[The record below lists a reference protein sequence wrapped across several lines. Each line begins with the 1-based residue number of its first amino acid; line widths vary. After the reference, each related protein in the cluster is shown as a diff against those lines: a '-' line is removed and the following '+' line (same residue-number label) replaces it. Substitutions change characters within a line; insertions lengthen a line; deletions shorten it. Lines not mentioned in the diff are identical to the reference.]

1 MLSPLALKK
10 QVATSIIDELSPW
23 FASATK
29 AASRQVFKV
38 ILSWSP
44 TRWRRIAKNQSQNPQ
59 IVRNNNSRQ
68 ETELRHGSINEGKG
82 KEPPAVACKKL
93 GSANTS
99 ATRKEDSR
107 RYGRIGDQP
116 RKARKAS
123 DREWERA
130 VGRDNHTPCSPNL
143 TAPPKSCFRVF
154 STPSFESSPRLAPES
169 ATQEGARRRWRRVRR
184 ALNGAEGERNG
195 RRQPRHVRWSRLVGP
210 AEPRAWRPLRA
221 PSMSCV
227 GRRGIIA
234 SNTLG
239 PDPRLPC
246 VCPTE
251 VGPSMLSNEKLGK
264 FERCQARVWRE
275 LVDND
280 SAVRCNQV

>member
-130 VGRDNHTPCSPNL
+130 V
-143 TAPPKSCFRVF
+143 VF

-210 AEPRAWRPLRA
+210 AEPRARRP
-221 PSMSCV
+221 
-227 GRRGIIA
+227 RRGPKHVV
-234 SNTLG
+234 SREERYYREQYVGSRPTPPLCL
-239 PDPRLPC
+239 PDRGGA
-246 VCPTE
+246 E
-251 VGPSMLSNEKLGK
+251 H
-264 FERCQARVWRE
+264 
-275 LVDND
+275 
-280 SAVRCNQV
+280 AVQ